1 MELSD
6 SFSED
11 VGAYTSASLP
21 LFEQNTFPAS
31 VTQTWLNIL
40 RQQRAIA
47 VIRASKLSTGHHM
60 ADAVISGGM
69 QVVEITWNSDRPA
82 DLVRRLRA
90 EYPHC
95 WVGAGTILTWHDLQD
110 AIAAGAQFLFSPH
123 THPDLVQEAVR
134 CHIPV
139 IPGALS
145 PTEIMTAW
153 QAGATCVKVFPANLV
168 GGAEYLKSLQGPL
181 GHIPLIPTG
190 GITLDNAAAYL
201 QAGAIALGL
210 AGSLFP
216 AEAIATKN
224 WSLITQRAT
233 ALMQRIHKY
242 SG

>member
-11 VGAYTSASLP
+11 VGAYISASLP
-21 LFEQNTFPAS
+21 LFEQNAFHESIA
-31 VTQTWLNIL
+31 QNWLNIL
-40 RQQRAIA
+40 YQQRAIA
-47 VIRASKLSTGHHM
+47 VIRASTLSTGHHM
-60 ADAVISGGM
+60 ADAVIAGGM
-69 QVVEITWNSDRPA
+69 QLIEVTWNSDRPA

-95 WVGAGTILTWHDLQD
+95 WVGAGTILTWDDLQD

-123 THPDLVQEAVR
+123 THPDLIQEAVR
-134 CHIPV
+134 CQIPV

-145 PTEIMTAW
+145 PTEITTAW
-153 QAGATCVKVFPANLV
+153 QAGATCVKVFPANVV

-190 GITLDNAAAYL
+190 GITLENATKYL

-216 AEAIATKN
+216 AEAIATEN
-224 WSLITQRAT
+224 WTLITQRAM
-233 ALMQRIHKY
+233 ALMQRIHPFLA
-242 SG
+242 